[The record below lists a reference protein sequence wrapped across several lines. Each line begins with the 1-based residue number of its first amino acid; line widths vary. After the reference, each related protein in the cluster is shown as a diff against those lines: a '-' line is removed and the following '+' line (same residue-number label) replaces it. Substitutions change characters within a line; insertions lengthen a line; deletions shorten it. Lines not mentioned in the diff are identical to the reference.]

1 MNRPDADD
9 RRPAADLADRADAA
23 DRADVA
29 DRAVTAGAAA
39 QPSAADPVGGAAQP
53 GAADPVGGAA
63 RPGAADGA
71 GATAQTGLGGPSA
84 ADHADPAGR
93 LNRNVARGEAT
104 RGQLIG
110 IATRMFAERGYED
123 TSIEAVLREAGVSR
137 GSLYHHFASKE
148 ALFEAVAEEVETSVG
163 AQTLAAA
170 SGSAGPVEGLRAGF
184 VAWIRL
190 AGDPVVRR
198 ILLIDGPSVLG
209 WERWRAM
216 EEQHAL
222 GLIRAALQIIADE
235 GKVRPELVG
244 TLSHVLLAS
253 VNEVA
258 LLVARSDDKEAAMRA
273 GADAIDEL
281 LRRMFI

>member
-1 MNRPDADD
+1 MASATGRQ
-9 RRPAADLADRADAA
+9 DAA
-23 DRADVA
+23 DQV
-29 DRAVTAGAAA
+29 
-39 QPSAADPVGGAAQP
+39 SAAGRGNL
-53 GAADPVGGAA
+53 GE
-63 RPGAADGA
+63 RP
-71 GATAQTGLGGPSA
+71 
-84 ADHADPAGR
+84 
-93 LNRNVARGEAT
+93 NRNVARGEAT
-104 RGQLIG
+104 RGQLVA

-163 AQTLAAA
+163 AQTVAAA
-170 SGSAGPVEGLRAGF
+170 SGSAGPVEALRAGF
-184 VAWIRL
+184 LAWIRL

-216 EEQHAL
+216 EEHHAL
-222 GLIRAALQIIADE
+222 GLIRAVLQLIADE
-235 GKVRPELVG
+235 GKLRPESVA
-244 TLSHVLLAS
+244 TLGNILLAS

-258 LLVARSDDKEAAMRA
+258 LLVARSEDREAAMQA

-281 LRRMFI
+281 LRRLFS